1 MFICVLALI
10 TLETGALSLGCW
22 LLISRTSFQIICK
35 FHHPLVIC
43 RLSTRY
49 VMLFH
54 PDISDFFS
62 EHANQDCTAYLSLA
76 DTYCKICGRQINNS
90 SLNSLFDF
98 CSGMLKHQ
106 TLVLVTFLS
115 RNTFTQTVMIFFNF
129 FYFHFTSV
137 PCDYS
142 IIYHS
147 NTPQGQV
154 FWFCIAWLEQF
165 SGLHWV
171 SFDLLSDWSRNSC
184 HLLNQSDAKLKP
196 ITTWLPA
203 FSSILIF
210 LWVLIGS

>member
-43 RLSTRY
+43 RLFTRY

-62 EHANQDCTAYLSLA
+62 KHANQDCTAYLSLA
-76 DTYCKICGRQINNS
+76 DTCKICGRQINNS
-90 SLNSLFDF
+90 SLNSLVDF

-115 RNTFTQTVMIFFNF
+115 RNTLTQTVMMFLQFCLLS
-129 FYFHFTSV
+129 FHFC
-137 PCDYS
+137 PM
-142 IIYHS
+142 
-147 NTPQGQV
+147 
-154 FWFCIAWLEQF
+154 WLQ
-165 SGLHWV
+165 H
-171 SFDLLSDWSRNSC
+171 
-184 HLLNQSDAKLKP
+184 HLP
-196 ITTWLPA
+196 
-203 FSSILIF
+203 
-210 LWVLIGS
+210 